1 MGRQDAEAS
10 RQIREVVRD
19 ADGATVK
26 IGADNIT
33 ADGGTMTM
41 IIGPTPL
48 LLLVDTM
55 VVLLA
60 ITAEMGAAAIRV
72 RALVL
77 FADPLST

>member
-1 MGRQDAEAS
+1 
-10 RQIREVVRD
+10 
-19 ADGATVK
+19 
-26 IGADNIT
+26 
-33 ADGGTMTM
+33 M